1 VAKESIPEH
10 RSGCPVSVS
19 LEVLGDRWSLLI
31 VRDMM
36 VRGYRT
42 FREFQHAGEGIASN
56 ILADRLRKLEAAGI
70 LTTEPAAQDRR
81 SAYYRLTA
89 KGIALAPVLLDLLI
103 WGSRHEATAASC
115 SVIAQM
121 EQNREAVLAEA
132 FRRWEQR
139 DTTPLIPPF
148 NSPITSA
155 GDTSE
160 ARRAPRSRR
169 LRKERSSPMTTMQA
183 KSSPKGKM
191 KR

>member
-1 VAKESIPEH
+1 MTRKSIPEN

-56 ILADRLRKLEAAGI
+56 ILADRLRKLEAAAI